1 MITKHILLATIILAA
16 APVFAQEDTSKTEGH
31 HRLEMRLGP
40 NGAHADVI
48 DLRDSSQ
55 VGEGYDTLR
64 METKRKFI
72 TVLIEPKPL
81 AKEDSLPHLLK
92 QLRNQRRNTFTHW
105 GGMDLGLNNFIT
117 TTGRFGDGPETN
129 GLALNNWRSRFIAFN
144 LAEWKIE
151 FGSHHAGLL
160 TGLGVEF
167 RNYHFADNT
176 VLTDVADTTFG
187 VPVTEPDFTKNKLR
201 QTGLRVPLLLEFNT
215 KRAPMPTTLEGAI
228 AQRKTGFS
236 NKNNFHLAFGVVGS
250 WYFDTM
256 YKQKYSDEGNER
268 KVRSNDNFNLLPY
281 NLAATARIG
290 FGGLTLFTEYSLTQ
304 MFESGGSPELVPVTV
319 GIQLLDF

>member
-1 MITKHILLATIILAA
+1 MKTKHILLATIILVA
-16 APVFAQEDTSKTEGH
+16 APAFSQEDTSKTEGH
-31 HRLEMRLGP
+31 HRLDLKLGP
-40 NGAHADVI
+40 NGASAEVI
-48 DLRDSSQ
+48 DLRDSSE

-64 METKRKFI
+64 LETKRKFI
-72 TVLIEPKPL
+72 TVLLAPKPL
-81 AKEDSLPHLLK
+81 AKEDSLPTLLK
-92 QLRNQRRNTFTHW
+92 QLRDQRRHTFTHW
-105 GGMDLGLNNFIT
+105 GGMDLGFNSFLAT
-117 TTGRFGDGPETN
+117 DGRIGDGPMTN
-129 GLALNNWRSRFIAFN
+129 GLALNNWLSRFLAFN

-160 TGLGVEF
+160 TGLGIEF

-187 VPVTEPDFTKNKLR
+187 APVTEPDFTKNKLR

-215 KRAPMPTTLEGAI
+215 KRAPLPTTLEEAV
-228 AQRKTGFS
+228 AQRKDGFS

-256 YKQKYSDEGNER
+256 YKQKFSDEGNER
-268 KVRSNDNFNLLPY
+268 KVRSNDNFNLLAY
-281 NLAATARIG
+281 NVAATARIG
-290 FGGLTLFTEYSLTQ
+290 FGSLTLFAEYSLTTL
-304 MFESGGSPELVPVTV
+304 FEDGGSPELVPVTV